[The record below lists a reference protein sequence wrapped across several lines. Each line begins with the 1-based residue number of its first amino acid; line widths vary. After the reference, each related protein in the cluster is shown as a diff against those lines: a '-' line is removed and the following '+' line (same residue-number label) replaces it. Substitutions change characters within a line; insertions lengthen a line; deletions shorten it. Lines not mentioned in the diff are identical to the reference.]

1 MAHRVSR
8 FAVVGVFNTGLD
20 FTLLNM
26 LVFGFGFAV
35 LPANI
40 ISTLTAMSFSYL
52 LNHSFVFK
60 SDTSKSKQQYVLFI
74 LITVF
79 GLLVIQNGIIHIMT
93 NELVAIPNA
102 LYSWIISPLF
112 GATFSQEFI
121 QLNTAKVTATLAT
134 MVWNYQLYKRIVFK
148 EIALQKKDQEI
159 PS

>member
-8 FAVVGVFNTGLD
+8 FVAVGVFNTGLD
-20 FTLLNM
+20 FAILNV
-26 LVFGFGFAV
+26 LVFVVGFAV

-40 ISTLTAMSFSYL
+40 ISTLTAMSFSYI

-60 SDTSKSKQQYVLFI
+60 AEEARSKRQYLLFI
-74 LITVF
+74 GITVF

-102 LYSWIISPLF
+102 LYTWIVSPLF
-112 GATFSQEFI
+112 GSTFSQEFI
-121 QLNTAKVTATLAT
+121 QLNFAKATATLAT
-134 MVWNYQLYKRIVFK
+134 MIWNYQLYKRVVFK
-148 EIALQKKDQEI
+148 DKTPRLDDQEI